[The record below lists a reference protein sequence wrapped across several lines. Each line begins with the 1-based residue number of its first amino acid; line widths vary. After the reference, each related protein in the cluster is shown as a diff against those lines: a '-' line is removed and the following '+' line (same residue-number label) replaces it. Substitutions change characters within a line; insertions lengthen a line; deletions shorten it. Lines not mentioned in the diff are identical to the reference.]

1 MCSAHV
7 TEVSSAS
14 SDSSL
19 FLHAPAGLLWFLPQ
33 MNLLIVV
40 CLVFFITHS
49 GICSAVWIKTFE
61 LGSDVKQKD
70 FM

>member
-40 CLVFFITHS
+40 CLVFLSHIQVFVLQF
-49 GICSAVWIKTFE
+49 G
-61 LGSDVKQKD
+61 
-70 FM
+70 

>member
-40 CLVFFITHS
+40 CLVFFYHTFRYLF
-49 GICSAVWIKTFE
+49 CSLDKNI
-61 LGSDVKQKD
+61 
-70 FM
+70 